1 MESIKSDLIFQN
13 YEVEKIEFYNNLNFD
28 SKNNINIDFDIDS
41 NINFSDD
48 NSGFLLRLSV
58 KVFKDAIKNNY
69 PFSMNL
75 SVIGMFKLDTSN
87 KEKISTFAEV
97 NGVAILFPY
106 VRAIISTYTANA
118 NVPPLILPPVNVIN
132 YLKSKKKNPKKDK

>member
-1 MESIKSDLIFQN
+1 MENTKSDLIFED

-28 SKNNINIDFDIDS
+28 GKDNINIDLDIDS
-41 NINFSDD
+41 SINFSDD
-48 NSGFLLRLSV
+48 NSGFLLKLSV
-58 KVFKDAIKNNY
+58 KLFKDAVKNNY

-75 SVIGMFKLDTSN
+75 SVIGIFKLDTKN

-106 VRAIISTYTANA
+106 IRAIISTYTANA
-118 NVPPLILPPVNVIN
+118 NVPPLILPPINVIN
-132 YLKSKKKNPKKDK
+132 YLKSKKKNQKKDK

>member
-1 MESIKSDLIFQN
+1 MEGIKSDLIFQN

-132 YLKSKKKNPKKDK
+132 YLKSKKKNQKKDK

>member
-132 YLKSKKKNPKKDK
+132 YLKSKKKNQKKDK

>member
-132 YLKSKKKNPKKDK
+132 YLKSKKNNQKKDK